1 MSSSLLRARP
11 RLAGALRPRARAL
24 LVPTLALA
32 AFLRA
37 PAGALAIGLGG
48 LGQNVASNLS
58 GVAKAV
64 QMFGFA
70 AGLTL
75 VVMGLLELYNT
86 GRQHDASLRGGVT
99 KCVVGAALLAVDA
112 IISTFSTTI
121 FGGNESGVGLGG
133 LGL

>member
-1 MSSSLLRARP
+1 M
-11 RLAGALRPRARAL
+11 RLCSRLDVGKFILAWLIFLSQTAGLSRS
-24 LVPTLALA
+24 ALA
-32 AFLRA
+32 A
-37 PAGALAIGLGG
+37 GLGD

-75 VVMGLLELYNT
+75 VVMGLMELYNT
-86 GRQHDASLRGGVT
+86 GRQHDASLKGGIT
-99 KCVVGAALLAVDA
+99 KCAVGAALLAVDA

-121 FGGNESGVGLGG
+121 FGGNESGAGLGG